1 MWPSLGSSHRPRAQG
16 GLRDGR
22 GGLLTGP
29 ALAVKQGSPPLG
41 AFEKR
46 EAVLDLILRQ
56 VNQRALQGD

>member
-1 MWPSLGSSHRPRAQG
+1 MTR
-16 GLRDGR
+16 
-22 GGLLTGP
+22 P
-29 ALAVKQGSPPLG
+29 ALIVKQGSPPLG